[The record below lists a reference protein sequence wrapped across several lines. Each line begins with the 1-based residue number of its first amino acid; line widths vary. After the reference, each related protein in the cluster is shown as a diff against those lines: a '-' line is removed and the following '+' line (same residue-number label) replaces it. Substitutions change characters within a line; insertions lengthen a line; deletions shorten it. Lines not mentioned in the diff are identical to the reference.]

1 MQADS
6 YMGPVIRANLLLTFA
21 LRLLRFSFVISG
33 AYFSVQ
39 RRPPTH
45 SGGRRC
51 ILIFGSIQEG
61 RRKRTVCSGS
71 SAISIR
77 APVGG
82 EVSSRTSPAQSISK
96 FQYTPLCRGRRTGLR
111 ISELCG
117 LFQFTP
123 KCRGRPSGPMRS
135 PSTTYFNS
143 RPRAGGDCRGCRSTL
158 RYRYF
163 SSRPCV
169 GGDAAGFS
177 GWDFSF

>member
-6 YMGPVIRANLLLTFA
+6 YMGPVIRANLHADFRTKASSFFI
-21 LRLLRFSFVISG
+21 RHIRPCPFS
-33 AYFSVQ
+33 AQ

-51 ILIFGSIQEG
+51 ILVFGPMQEG

-123 KCRGRPSGPMRS
+123 LCGGRRSRVLWLGFLILISIPAPVRGATSLIW
-135 PSTTYFNS
+135 TTGGFCMLFQFPP
-143 RPRAGGDCRGCRSTL
+143 PRGGRQTR
-158 RYRYF
+158 
-163 SSRPCV
+163 
-169 GGDAAGFS
+169 
-177 GWDFSF
+177 